1 MALADIIALS
11 CEDSNKKSGMSE
23 ERLRAQLENLRYLI
37 SYFRE
42 YPDLFVDFIKGPDSK
57 FKFYFYQRIFIRIV
71 MRHRYV
77 YATFPRAYSKS
88 FLSMMVLMLRAILF
102 PGSHLF
108 VTTGGKEQAASIT
121 VSKIEEICKL
131 IPAFSN
137 ELKLERGETK
147 KTKNDVH
154 YKFKNGSEIDI
165 LAATERSRG
174 QRRTG
179 RRKNILRWSFLVIV
193 VIVKI
198 IYNIKNIITE
208 DFYYDRIYI
217 LYY

>member
-1 MALADIIALS
+1 
-11 CEDSNKKSGMSE
+11 
-23 ERLRAQLENLRYLI
+23 
-37 SYFRE
+37 
-42 YPDLFVDFIKGPDSK
+42 
-57 FKFYFYQRIFIRIV
+57 
-71 MRHRYV
+71 
-77 YATFPRAYSKS
+77 
-88 FLSMMVLMLRAILF
+88 MMVLMLRAILF

-108 VTTGGKEQAASIT
+108 VTTGGKEQAASST

-179 RRKNILRWSFLVIV
+179 RRKNILRWSFLIIV

-198 IYNIKNIITE
+198 IYNIKNIIME